1 MSGAVVIGAG
11 PGIGRAVAERFARE
25 GLPVAVL
32 SRRPRAYAGAL
43 ALPADVA
50 DEDALRAAL
59 DEASARLGPPDAVV
73 YNAALIRPDRVG
85 ALPPGDQRAAWA
97 VNVGGAITTA
107 AHVLPGMARRGSGT
121 FVVTG
126 GMPVARPGYVSL
138 SLGKA
143 AVRALVELLDEEY
156 APAGV
161 HVATVTVAGTVAPG
175 TPFDPDVIAEHYW
188 RLHTQPRTAWEREVV
203 HDGITGLSLPVIR

>member
-32 SRRPRAYAGAL
+32 SRRPPAYAGAL
-43 ALPADVA
+43 ALPADVT

-59 DEASARLGPPDAVV
+59 DEAAARLGPPDAVV

-85 ALPPGDQRAAWA
+85 ALSATDQRAAWA
-97 VNVGGAITTA
+97 VNVGGAIAAA
-107 AHVLPGMARRGSGT
+107 AHVLPGMAARAGGT
-121 FVVTG
+121 FLVTG

-175 TPFDPDVIAEHYW
+175 TAFDPDLIAERYW

-203 HDGITGLSLPVIR
+203 HDGITGLSLPIIR

>member
-43 ALPADVA
+43 ALTADVA

-59 DEASARLGPPDAVV
+59 DAATARLGPPDVLV
-73 YNAALIRPDRVG
+73 YNTALIRRDRVG
-85 ALPPGDQRAAWA
+85 ALTPAEQRAAWA
-97 VNVGGAITTA
+97 VNVGGAIAAA
-107 AHVLPGMARRGSGT
+107 AHVLPGMAARGSGT
-121 FVVTG
+121 FLATG

-143 AVRALVELLDEEY
+143 ALRALVELLDEQY

-175 TPFDPDVIAEHYW
+175 GPFDPDLIATHYW
-188 RLHTQPRTAWEREVV
+188 RLHTQPRAAWQREVL
-203 HDGITGLSLPVIR
+203 HEGITE